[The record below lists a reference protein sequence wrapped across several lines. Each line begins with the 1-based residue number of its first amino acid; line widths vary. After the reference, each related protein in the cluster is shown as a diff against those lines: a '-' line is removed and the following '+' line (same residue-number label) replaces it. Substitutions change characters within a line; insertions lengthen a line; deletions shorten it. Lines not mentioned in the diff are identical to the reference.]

1 MKYSVSIIT
10 FFIMLLANSCD
21 SVSTQIV
28 NNDVICDT
36 IIVIEKSSDTI
47 YLEKEN
53 SEQSST
59 YYVMEHFPDWVLEAD
74 TINKLLLKSG
84 CEFDQRMNPMY
95 FEEDFNGDGVIDFAI
110 PIQNKETNK
119 VGFAIVHGNS
129 FNLFII
135 GAGTKVEND
144 LTDDW
149 DYINIWKINRKEIN
163 NAGLEE
169 NTGSGKDGELI
180 LDNPSLEIEKSEV
193 GGGLLYW
200 NGKSYA
206 YFHQTC

>member
-1 MKYSVSIIT
+1 
-10 FFIMLLANSCD
+10 MLLVNSCD
-21 SVSTQIV
+21 SVSNQKV

-36 IIVIEKSSDTI
+36 IIVIEKSIDTV
-47 YLEKEN
+47 YFEKEN
-53 SEQSST
+53 SEQSSA

-74 TINKLLLKSG
+74 TINRLLLKSD
-84 CEFDQRMNPMY
+84 CEFDNRMNPMY
-95 FEEDFNGDGVIDFAI
+95 FEEDFNGDGVIDIAI
-110 PIQNKETNK
+110 PIKDKETNK
-119 VGFAIVHGNS
+119 VGFAIIHGNS
-129 FNLFII
+129 FNLFIL
-135 GAGTKVEND
+135 GAGTKVENG

-169 NTGSGKDGELI
+169 NTGTGKDGELI

-200 NGKSYA
+200 NGKNYA